1 MIKFYRLGARRILA
15 GQKKMSTILVTT
27 VRIALR
33 SGGMKSVDRKAD
45 CGNARPAPVSLWTVC
60 GKAEDESG

>member
-1 MIKFYRLGARRILA
+1 MVKFYRFEARRILA

-27 VRIALR
+27 ERAALR
-33 SGGMKSVDRKAD
+33 SRGMKSVDRKVD
-45 CGNARPAPVSLWTVC
+45 CGNIRPALLSVWSVC

>member
-1 MIKFYRLGARRILA
+1 MIKFYRFEARRILA

-27 VRIALR
+27 ERVALR

-45 CGNARPAPVSLWTVC
+45 
-60 GKAEDESG
+60 

>member
-1 MIKFYRLGARRILA
+1 MIKFYRFEARRILA

-27 VRIALR
+27 QGAAVR
-33 SGGMKSVDRKAD
+33 SGGTKGLDRKAD
-45 CGNARPAPVSLWTVC
+45 YGNARPASVSLWSVC

>member
-1 MIKFYRLGARRILA
+1 MIKFYRFEARRILA
-15 GQKKMSTILVTT
+15 GQKKLSTILVTT
-27 VRIALR
+27 QRAAVR

-45 CGNARPAPVSLWTVC
+45 CGNAPPTPVSLWSVC

>member
-1 MIKFYRLGARRILA
+1 MIKFYRFEARRILA

-27 VRIALR
+27 ERAALR
-33 SGGMKSVDRKAD
+33 SRSMKSVDKKAD
-45 CGNARPAPVSLWTVC
+45 CGNTRPAPVPVWNVC

>member
-1 MIKFYRLGARRILA
+1 MIKFYRFEARRILA

-27 VRIALR
+27 ERLAVRSR
-33 SGGMKSVDRKAD
+33 GMKSVDRKAD
-45 CGNARPAPVSLWTVC
+45 CGNARPAPVPVWSVC